1 MVGLRAGRALVNG
14 FAPRFKGN
22 MPPHPAIAPIVHRHQ
37 IAGAGRAVMTKTP
50 EDTQEMDDALK
61 RLEGAIDRLEGR
73 LDSLFQRL
81 EGSRVYEKEAD
92 ALRKDRA
99 RLASD
104 LDVAKAREKEL
115 QRLADEASEALGAAI
130 SEVREALGKV

>member
-1 MVGLRAGRALVNG
+1 MAE
-14 FAPRFKGN
+14 APDN
-22 MPPHPAIAPIVHRHQ
+22 
-37 IAGAGRAVMTKTP
+37 P
-50 EDTQEMDDALK
+50 ENIDAALK
-61 RLEGAIDRLEGR
+61 RLESAIDRLEGR
-73 LDSLFQRL
+73 LDGLFERL
-81 EGSRVYEKEAD
+81 DGHRGHQKEAE

-99 RLASD
+99 RLAGD

>member
-1 MVGLRAGRALVNG
+1 M
-14 FAPRFKGN
+14 
-22 MPPHPAIAPIVHRHQ
+22 
-37 IAGAGRAVMTKTP
+37 
-50 EDTQEMDDALK
+50 
-61 RLEGAIDRLEGR
+61 
-73 LDSLFQRL
+73 
-81 EGSRVYEKEAD
+81 
-92 ALRKDRA
+92 RKDRA

>member
-1 MVGLRAGRALVNG
+1 MSE
-14 FAPRFKGN
+14 
-22 MPPHPAIAPIVHRHQ
+22 
-37 IAGAGRAVMTKTP
+37 TP
-50 EDTQEMDDALK
+50 ENTEEMDAALQ
-61 RLEGAIDRLEGR
+61 RLEAAIDRLEGR
-73 LDSLFQRL
+73 LDGMFERL
-81 EGSRVYEKEAD
+81 DGFRTHEKEAE
-92 ALRKDRA
+92 ALRRDRA

>member
-1 MVGLRAGRALVNG
+1 V
-14 FAPRFKGN
+14 
-22 MPPHPAIAPIVHRHQ
+22 
-37 IAGAGRAVMTKTP
+37 TETP
-50 EDTQEMDDALK
+50 ENTEVMDAALQ
-61 RLEGAIDRLEGR
+61 RLEAAIDRLEGR
-73 LDSLFQRL
+73 LDGMFERL
-81 EGSRVYEKEAD
+81 DGFRSHEKEAE
-92 ALRKDRA
+92 ALRRDRA

>member
-1 MVGLRAGRALVNG
+1 MSE
-14 FAPRFKGN
+14 APE
-22 MPPHPAIAPIVHRHQ
+22 Q
-37 IAGAGRAVMTKTP
+37 
-50 EDTQEMDDALK
+50 TQEMDEAVR

-73 LDSLFQRL
+73 LESLFQRL
-81 EGSRVYEKEAD
+81 EGSRTHEKEAE

-104 LDVAKAREKEL
+104 LDAAKAREREL

>member
-1 MVGLRAGRALVNG
+1 VTETTEN
-14 FAPRFKGN
+14 
-22 MPPHPAIAPIVHRHQ
+22 
-37 IAGAGRAVMTKTP
+37 P
-50 EDTQEMDDALK
+50 EEMDAALQ
-61 RLEGAIDRLEGR
+61 RLEAAIDRLEGR
-73 LDSLFQRL
+73 LDGLFERL
-81 EGSRVYEKEAD
+81 DGFRAHEKEAE
-92 ALRKDRA
+92 ALRRDRA

>member
-1 MVGLRAGRALVNG
+1 MND
-14 FAPRFKGN
+14 
-22 MPPHPAIAPIVHRHQ
+22 
-37 IAGAGRAVMTKTP
+37 TP
-50 EDTQEMDDALK
+50 EKAEEIDGALQ
-61 RLEGAIDRLEGR
+61 RLETAIDRLEGR
-73 LDSLFQRL
+73 LDGLFERL
-81 EGSRVYEKEAD
+81 DGFRSHQKEAE

>member
-1 MVGLRAGRALVNG
+1 MSD
-14 FAPRFKGN
+14 
-22 MPPHPAIAPIVHRHQ
+22 
-37 IAGAGRAVMTKTP
+37 TP
-50 EDTQEMDDALK
+50 EQAQEMDEALK

-73 LDSLFQRL
+73 LDGLFERL
-81 EGSRVYEKEAD
+81 EGSRGHEKEAE

-115 QRLADEASEALGAAI
+115 QRLADESSEALGAAI

>member
-1 MVGLRAGRALVNG
+1 
-14 FAPRFKGN
+14 
-22 MPPHPAIAPIVHRHQ
+22 
-37 IAGAGRAVMTKTP
+37 MTETP
-50 EDTQEMDDALK
+50 ENTEEMDAALQ
-61 RLEGAIDRLEGR
+61 RLEAAIDRLEGR
-73 LDSLFQRL
+73 LDGLFERL
-81 EGSRVYEKEAD
+81 DGFRTYEREAE
-92 ALRKDRA
+92 ALRRDRA

>member
-1 MVGLRAGRALVNG
+1 MAE
-14 FAPRFKGN
+14 APDN
-22 MPPHPAIAPIVHRHQ
+22 QEVVDA
-37 IAGAGRAVMTKTP
+37 AV
-50 EDTQEMDDALK
+50 K
-61 RLEGAIDRLEGR
+61 RLEAAIDRLEGR
-73 LDSLFQRL
+73 LDGLFERL
-81 EGSRVYEKEAD
+81 EGFRSHEKEAE

-99 RLASD
+99 RLAGD